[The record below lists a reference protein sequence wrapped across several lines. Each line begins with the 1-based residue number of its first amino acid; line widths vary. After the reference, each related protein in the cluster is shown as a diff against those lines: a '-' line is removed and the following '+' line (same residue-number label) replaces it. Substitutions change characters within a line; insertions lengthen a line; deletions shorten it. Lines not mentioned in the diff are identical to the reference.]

1 MKTLSGEG
9 GRNPFPRR
17 PRRRVEQHGLSPWL
31 QATPGGGQLLGSQ
44 PFSLRKSKEEC
55 VHFNAR
61 TAPARG
67 STTALRLIAL
77 SFQHAS
83 ALYTT
88 PMAQIQSP
96 RCTHSPARSPG
107 PPAPAAAHTVETSLC
122 EIECDDVRTPQ
133 EAARICAHRRCNFR
147 HQKDF
152 LERERDSRTASAR
165 GQVVGR
171 RGEGGWEE
179 SERASEQG
187 RQPLKIGQP
196 HGNRPHENN
205 AGPACRE
212 PRVVINL
219 SHPRAGSNG
228 GVGAHTCRPPCCLR
242 ARSRPPA
249 SPVPPYPPQHIP
261 GALESGRDLVGIRG
275 LKHPRHLRSVVAGHV
290 RSCSLHLRD
299 TPQMNTHPGILARRA
314 PARGAASAPR

>member
-96 RCTHSPARSPG
+96 CCTHSPARSPG
-107 PPAPAAAHTVETSLC
+107 PPAPAAAHTVETVKHHYVKSSAITS
-122 EIECDDVRTPQ
+122 EP
-133 EAARICAHRRCNFR
+133 RRR
-147 HQKDF
+147 QRGYVPIGVATLDIKKTSWR
-152 LERERDSRTASAR
+152 ERETAGQRAR
-165 GQVVGR
+165 EDR
-171 RGEGGWEE
+171 WWGGGGKGGGK
-179 SERASEQG
+179 RASEQAN
-187 RQPLKIGQP
+187 K
-196 HGNRPHENN
+196 
-205 AGPACRE
+205 AD
-212 PRVVINL
+212 
-219 SHPRAGSNG
+219 SH
-228 GVGAHTCRPPCCLR
+228 
-242 ARSRPPA
+242 
-249 SPVPPYPPQHIP
+249 
-261 GALESGRDLVGIRG
+261 
-275 LKHPRHLRSVVAGHV
+275 
-290 RSCSLHLRD
+290 
-299 TPQMNTHPGILARRA
+299 
-314 PARGAASAPR
+314 